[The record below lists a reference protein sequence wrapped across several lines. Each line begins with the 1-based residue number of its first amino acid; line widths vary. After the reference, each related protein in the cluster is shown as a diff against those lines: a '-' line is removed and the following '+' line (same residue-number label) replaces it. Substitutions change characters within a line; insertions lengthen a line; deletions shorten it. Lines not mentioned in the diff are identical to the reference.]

1 VGAGLKVGEITG
13 YKVFPMPR
21 PFICL
26 EISNRLFHCTST
38 FMINWLPLAL
48 FTALCLALYNFFI
61 KLAADHVPPAV
72 GAVVLQLV
80 AAALGAAWLLKLKLD
95 GQALTMTG
103 KGLGLAALAGL
114 SVGLAE
120 ILTFVVFQ
128 RGLDA
133 SVGTPVIVGGS
144 VLLAAVL
151 GAVVLREAV
160 SPAQAVGLLLIVV
173 GIALLAR
180 GH

>member
-1 VGAGLKVGEITG
+1 
-13 YKVFPMPR
+13 M
-21 PFICL
+21 
-26 EISNRLFHCTST
+26 
-38 FMINWLPLAL
+38 NWLPLAL
-48 FTALCLALYNFFI
+48 LTALCLALYNFFI
-61 KLAADHVPPAV
+61 KLAANHVPPAV

-80 AAALGAAWLLKLKLD
+80 AAALGAAWLLKLKIQ
-95 GQALTMTG
+95 GQPMPISG

-114 SVGLAE
+114 GVGLAE

-128 RGLDA
+128 RGVNS

-144 VLLAAVL
+144 VLLTAMLGLVL
-151 GAVVLREAV
+151 LRETLTL
-160 SPAQAVGLLLIVV
+160 SQAGGLLLIVM

>member
-1 VGAGLKVGEITG
+1 MA
-13 YKVFPMPR
+13 
-21 PFICL
+21 
-26 EISNRLFHCTST
+26 
-38 FMINWLPLAL
+38 NWLPLAL
-48 FTALCLALYNFFI
+48 LTALCLALYNFFI
-61 KLAADHVPPAV
+61 KLASNHVPPAV

-80 AAALGAAWLLKLKLD
+80 AAALGGVWLLKLMLQ
-95 GQALTMTG
+95 GHPLALSG

-114 SVGLAE
+114 GVGLAE

-128 RGLDA
+128 RGVNS

-144 VLLAAVL
+144 VLLTAVL
-151 GAVVLREAV
+151 GLVVLRETLTF
-160 SPAQAVGLLLIVV
+160 SQAGGLLFIVV

>member
-1 VGAGLKVGEITG
+1 
-13 YKVFPMPR
+13 M
-21 PFICL
+21 
-26 EISNRLFHCTST
+26 
-38 FMINWLPLAL
+38 MNWLPLAL

-61 KLAADHVPPAV
+61 KLASNHVAPAV

-80 AAALGAAWLLKLKLD
+80 AATLGALWLLQLKLQ
-95 GQALTMTG
+95 GQPLALSG

-114 SVGLAE
+114 GVGLAE

-128 RGLDA
+128 RGVPS

-144 VLLAAVL
+144 VLLTALL
-151 GAVVLREAV
+151 GLAVLRETLTL
-160 SPAQAVGLLLIVV
+160 PQAGGLVLIVV
-173 GIALLAR
+173 GIGLLAR

>member
-1 VGAGLKVGEITG
+1 
-13 YKVFPMPR
+13 M
-21 PFICL
+21 
-26 EISNRLFHCTST
+26 
-38 FMINWLPLAL
+38 NWLPLAL
-48 FTALCLALYNFFI
+48 LTALCLALYNFFI
-61 KLAADHVPPAV
+61 KQAANYLPPAV

-80 AAALGAAWLLKLKLD
+80 AAALGTVWLLKLKLQ
-95 GQALTMTG
+95 GQPLAISG

-114 SVGLAE
+114 GVGLAE

-128 RGLDA
+128 RGVNS

-144 VLLAAVL
+144 VLLTAAL
-151 GAVVLREAV
+151 GLVVLREVLTV
-160 SPAQAVGLLLIVV
+160 SQAGGLLLIVV

>member
-1 VGAGLKVGEITG
+1 
-13 YKVFPMPR
+13 MP
-21 PFICL
+21 
-26 EISNRLFHCTST
+26 
-38 FMINWLPLAL
+38 NWLPLAL
-48 FTALCLALYNFFI
+48 LTALCLALYNFFI
-61 KLAADHVPPAV
+61 KLAANHVTPAV

-80 AAALGAAWLLKLKLD
+80 AAALGAVWLLRLKLQ
-95 GQALTMTG
+95 GQLLPITG
-103 KGLGLAALAGL
+103 QGLGLAALAGL
-114 SVGLAE
+114 GVGLAE

-128 RGLDA
+128 RGVPA

-151 GAVVLREAV
+151 GVVLLREALT
-160 SPAQAVGLLLIVV
+160 PAQAGGLLLIVA

>member
-1 VGAGLKVGEITG
+1 MA
-13 YKVFPMPR
+13 
-21 PFICL
+21 
-26 EISNRLFHCTST
+26 
-38 FMINWLPLAL
+38 NWLPLAL
-48 FTALCLALYNFFI
+48 LTALCLALYNFFI
-61 KLAADHVPPAV
+61 KLASNHVSPAV

-80 AAALGAAWLLKLKLD
+80 AAALGGVWLLKLMLQ
-95 GQALTMTG
+95 GHPLALSG

-114 SVGLAE
+114 GVGLAE

-128 RGLDA
+128 RGVNS

-144 VLLAAVL
+144 VLFTAVL
-151 GAVVLREAV
+151 GLVVLRETLTF
-160 SPAQAVGLLLIVV
+160 SQAGGLLFIVV

>member
-1 VGAGLKVGEITG
+1 MV
-13 YKVFPMPR
+13 
-21 PFICL
+21 
-26 EISNRLFHCTST
+26 
-38 FMINWLPLAL
+38 NWLPLAL
-48 FTALCLALYNFFI
+48 LTALCLALYNFFI
-61 KLAADHVPPAV
+61 KLASNHVPPAV

-80 AAALGAAWLLKLKLD
+80 AAALGGVWLLKLILQ
-95 GQALTMTG
+95 GQPLALSG

-114 SVGLAE
+114 GVGLAE

-128 RGLDA
+128 RGVNS

-144 VLLAAVL
+144 VLLTAVL
-151 GAVVLREAV
+151 GLVVLRETLTF
-160 SPAQAVGLLLIVV
+160 SQAGGLLFIVV